1 MEKRLLCAVPFPIG
15 VICGC
20 RLIGFRMSPDPWKFD
35 VFLSLFEKLSK
46 GCRPSPQKRK
56 RSLCRVSSGLP
67 CHCARGF
74 FIFEDNDFLERK
86 LSMSNQFC
94 ATSTPVQDIYEVML
108 IMRAALI
115 AGLKEVRD
123 GSTDNLD
130 GLILLAEDLTERLE
144 RAYEALEGSANQS

>member
-1 MEKRLLCAVPFPIG
+1 MFTQVLWARGLSQSDCEGNAIIVCVSEPSSKF
-15 VICGC
+15 
-20 RLIGFRMSPDPWKFD
+20 FRAF
-35 VFLSLFEKLSK
+35 SK

-56 RSLCRVSSGLP
+56 RSSCVRGIGAPVSLRAEDFLC
-67 CHCARGF
+67 
-74 FIFEDNDFLERK
+74 FEDDDFSERK

-94 ATSTPVQDIYEVML
+94 ATSTPVQDVYEVML